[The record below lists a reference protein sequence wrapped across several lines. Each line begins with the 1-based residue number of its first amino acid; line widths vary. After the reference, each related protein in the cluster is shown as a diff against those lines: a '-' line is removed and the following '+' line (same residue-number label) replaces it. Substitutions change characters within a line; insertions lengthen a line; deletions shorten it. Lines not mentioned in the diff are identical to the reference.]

1 MQVSQ
6 SELTDQFS
14 FFLPIEQNRTKTLM
28 AIAFIDIAHF
38 LTGFYSLLL
47 ILIGTPLN
55 LLCFYIYKCLIP
67 NRTNPTIIVF
77 AHLALIELLVP
88 FTWNMNY
95 VVRELFWKYQK
106 SATLKNLEGHSL
118 FVCKLIS
125 FAAYFSLQCAAWL
138 KTLATFARCVT
149 VHHGWS
155 MNKWLSKANVIQRVI
170 WCVIFLIGLINFPI
184 WIVNGEAVPPINQL
198 NETTKEIRC
207 YQSRFFKYWEIVHL
221 LLYNFLP
228 FTLMIICNIMITRQ
242 VKDSHRRTQRSKMT
256 SRSSNPSR
264 SSVRF
269 SGGRLTKTLILI
281 TVFFI
286 LFTSPAAIFY
296 IFLDKRIIKTHRN
309 IITMNLSN
317 LATTSHVTSFFIYWL
332 ISSDFRDAAISVL
345 CCRPI
350 NTNRASTTTPDD
362 RQLDKSASN
371 QQSSTHLKN
380 TNERKLPLLQSS
392 LVVD

>member
-1 MQVSQ
+1 
-6 SELTDQFS
+6 
-14 FFLPIEQNRTKTLM
+14 M
-28 AIAFIDIAHF
+28 AIPFIDIAHF

-77 AHLALIELLVP
+77 AHLALIELLIP

-95 VVRELFWKYQK
+95 VVRELFWKYQPN
-106 SATLKNLEGHSL
+106 STLKNLEGHSL

-125 FAAYFSLQCAAWL
+125 YAAYFSLQCAAWL

-149 VHHGWS
+149 VHHGWAI
-155 MNKWLSKANVIQRVI
+155 NKWLSKPIIIQRVI
-170 WCVIFLIGLINFPI
+170 WFVICLIGLINFPI
-184 WIVNGEAVPPINQL
+184 WIVNGESISGVNPFNR
-198 NETTKEIRC
+198 TTKEIRC
-207 YQSRFFKYWEIVHL
+207 YQSKFFVYWEIVHL

-281 TVFFI
+281 TFFFI

-296 IFLDKRIIKTHRN
+296 IFLDKRILKTHRN

-345 CCRPI
+345 CCRSVT
-350 NTNRASTTTPDD
+350 TNRPSSAAPDE
-362 RQLDKSASN
+362 RQQDKSVPN
-371 QQSSTHLKN
+371 QQLKN

-392 LVVD
+392 SIVD